1 MTTLTK
7 LKEKANLLEI
17 DLNML
22 TLMPMHGMKNKSKEV
37 RVVCEKF
44 QRSISEKN
52 WVNCIVLLG
61 EIEEF
66 ERYYRNWLIDRG
78 EEEDD
83 EALEKMHEYIVDLE
97 IEIEKIKRGRGR
109 GMPRRTREF
118 IEIKE
123 SFVERLFKTEIFEQ
137 RGNLKD
143 LSLQELEEAL
153 QDVEALKTDLGAMSR
168 YLMDEIR
175 QKIREGEEGK
185 MKNIKINLKRK
196 EGSQ

>member
-22 TLMPMHGMKNKSKEV
+22 TLMPMHGMKDKSKEV
-37 RVVCEKF
+37 RVICEKF

-83 EALEKMHEYIVDLE
+83 EVLEKMHEYIVDLE
-97 IEIEKIKRGRGR
+97 IGIEK
-109 GMPRRTREF
+109 
-118 IEIKE
+118 
-123 SFVERLFKTEIFEQ
+123 RL
-137 RGNLKD
+137 
-143 LSLQELEEAL
+143 
-153 QDVEALKTDLGAMSR
+153 
-168 YLMDEIR
+168 
-175 QKIREGEEGK
+175 REGEEECREEHVELVRL
-185 MKNIKINLKRK
+185 KNPSFKDSLRQKFSKNEEI
-196 EGSQ
+196 

>member
-22 TLMPMHGMKNKSKEV
+22 TLMPMHGMKDKSKEV

-83 EALEKMHEYIVDLE
+83 EVLEKMHEYIVDLE
-97 IEIEKIKRGRGR
+97 IGIEK
-109 GMPRRTREF
+109 
-118 IEIKE
+118 
-123 SFVERLFKTEIFEQ
+123 RL
-137 RGNLKD
+137 
-143 LSLQELEEAL
+143 
-153 QDVEALKTDLGAMSR
+153 
-168 YLMDEIR
+168 
-175 QKIREGEEGK
+175 REGEEECREEHVDLVRL
-185 MKNIKINLKRK
+185 KNPSFKDSLRQKFSMNEEI
-196 EGSQ
+196 

>member
-1 MTTLTK
+1 MTTTTLTK

-22 TLMPMHGMKNKSKEV
+22 TLMPMHGMKDKSKEV
-37 RVVCEKF
+37 RVICEKF

-83 EALEKMHEYIVDLE
+83 EVLEKMHEYIVDLE
-97 IEIEKIKRGRGR
+97 IGIEKKLR
-109 GMPRRTREF
+109 
-118 IEIKE
+118 
-123 SFVERLFKTEIFEQ
+123 
-137 RGNLKD
+137 
-143 LSLQELEEAL
+143 
-153 QDVEALKTDLGAMSR
+153 
-168 YLMDEIR
+168 
-175 QKIREGEEGK
+175 EEGK
-185 MKNIKINLKRK
+185 EEKCREKHVELVKLKHLSFEDSLRQK
-196 EGSQ
+196 FSMNEEI

>member
-22 TLMPMHGMKNKSKEV
+22 TLMPMHGMKDKSKEV

-83 EALEKMHEYIVDLE
+83 EVLEKMHEYIVDLE
-97 IEIEKIKRGRGR
+97 IGIEK
-109 GMPRRTREF
+109 
-118 IEIKE
+118 
-123 SFVERLFKTEIFEQ
+123 RL
-137 RGNLKD
+137 
-143 LSLQELEEAL
+143 
-153 QDVEALKTDLGAMSR
+153 
-168 YLMDEIR
+168 
-175 QKIREGEEGK
+175 REGEEECREEHVELVRL
-185 MKNIKINLKRK
+185 KNPSFKDSLRQKFSKNEEI
-196 EGSQ
+196 

>member
-22 TLMPMHGMKNKSKEV
+22 TLMPMHGMKDKSKEV
-37 RVVCEKF
+37 RVICEKF

-83 EALEKMHEYIVDLE
+83 EVLEKMHEYIVDLE
-97 IEIEKIKRGRGR
+97 IGIEK
-109 GMPRRTREF
+109 
-118 IEIKE
+118 
-123 SFVERLFKTEIFEQ
+123 RL
-137 RGNLKD
+137 
-143 LSLQELEEAL
+143 
-153 QDVEALKTDLGAMSR
+153 
-168 YLMDEIR
+168 
-175 QKIREGEEGK
+175 REGEEECREEHVDLVRL
-185 MKNIKINLKRK
+185 KNPSFKDSLRQKFSKNEEI
-196 EGSQ
+196 

>member
-22 TLMPMHGMKNKSKEV
+22 TLMPMHGMKDKSKEV
-37 RVVCEKF
+37 RVICEKF

-83 EALEKMHEYIVDLE
+83 EVLEKMHEYIVDLE
-97 IEIEKIKRGRGR
+97 IGIEK
-109 GMPRRTREF
+109 
-118 IEIKE
+118 
-123 SFVERLFKTEIFEQ
+123 RL
-137 RGNLKD
+137 
-143 LSLQELEEAL
+143 
-153 QDVEALKTDLGAMSR
+153 
-168 YLMDEIR
+168 
-175 QKIREGEEGK
+175 REGEEECREEHVK
-185 MKNIKINLKRK
+185 LVRLKNPSFKDSLRQKFSKNEEI
-196 EGSQ
+196 

>member
-22 TLMPMHGMKNKSKEV
+22 TLMPMHGMKDKSKEV

-83 EALEKMHEYIVDLE
+83 EVLEKMHEYIVDLE
-97 IEIEKIKRGRGR
+97 IGIEK
-109 GMPRRTREF
+109 
-118 IEIKE
+118 
-123 SFVERLFKTEIFEQ
+123 RL
-137 RGNLKD
+137 
-143 LSLQELEEAL
+143 
-153 QDVEALKTDLGAMSR
+153 
-168 YLMDEIR
+168 
-175 QKIREGEEGK
+175 REGEKECREEHEELVRY
-185 MKNIKINLKRK
+185 KNPSLKDSLRQK
-196 EGSQ
+196 FSMNEEI

>member
-22 TLMPMHGMKNKSKEV
+22 TLMPMHGMKDKSKEV

-83 EALEKMHEYIVDLE
+83 EVLEKMHEYIVDLE
-97 IEIEKIKRGRGR
+97 IGIEK
-109 GMPRRTREF
+109 
-118 IEIKE
+118 
-123 SFVERLFKTEIFEQ
+123 RL
-137 RGNLKD
+137 
-143 LSLQELEEAL
+143 
-153 QDVEALKTDLGAMSR
+153 
-168 YLMDEIR
+168 
-175 QKIREGEEGK
+175 REGEEECREEHVELVRL
-185 MKNIKINLKRK
+185 KNPSFKDSLRQKFSMNEEI
-196 EGSQ
+196 

>member
-1 MTTLTK
+1 MATLTK

-22 TLMPMHGMKNKSKEV
+22 TLMPMHGMKDKSKEV
-37 RVVCEKF
+37 RVICEKF

-83 EALEKMHEYIVDLE
+83 EVLEKMHEYIVDLE
-97 IEIEKIKRGRGR
+97 IGIEK
-109 GMPRRTREF
+109 
-118 IEIKE
+118 
-123 SFVERLFKTEIFEQ
+123 RL
-137 RGNLKD
+137 
-143 LSLQELEEAL
+143 
-153 QDVEALKTDLGAMSR
+153 
-168 YLMDEIR
+168 
-175 QKIREGEEGK
+175 REGEEECREEHVELVRL
-185 MKNIKINLKRK
+185 KNPSFKDSLRQKFSKNEEI
-196 EGSQ
+196 

>member
-1 MTTLTK
+1 MATLTK

-22 TLMPMHGMKNKSKEV
+22 TLMPMHGMKDKSKEV

-83 EALEKMHEYIVDLE
+83 EVLEKMHEYIVDLE
-97 IEIEKIKRGRGR
+97 IGIEK
-109 GMPRRTREF
+109 
-118 IEIKE
+118 
-123 SFVERLFKTEIFEQ
+123 RL
-137 RGNLKD
+137 
-143 LSLQELEEAL
+143 
-153 QDVEALKTDLGAMSR
+153 
-168 YLMDEIR
+168 
-175 QKIREGEEGK
+175 REGEEECREEHVDLVRL
-185 MKNIKINLKRK
+185 KNPSFKDSLRQKFSMNEEI
-196 EGSQ
+196 

>member
-22 TLMPMHGMKNKSKEV
+22 TLMPMHGMKDKSKDV

-83 EALEKMHEYIVDLE
+83 EVLEKMHEYIVDLE
-97 IEIEKIKRGRGR
+97 IGIEK
-109 GMPRRTREF
+109 
-118 IEIKE
+118 
-123 SFVERLFKTEIFEQ
+123 RL
-137 RGNLKD
+137 
-143 LSLQELEEAL
+143 
-153 QDVEALKTDLGAMSR
+153 
-168 YLMDEIR
+168 
-175 QKIREGEEGK
+175 REGEEECREEHVDLVRL
-185 MKNIKINLKRK
+185 KNPSFKDSLRQKFSMNEEI
-196 EGSQ
+196 

>member
-22 TLMPMHGMKNKSKEV
+22 TLMPMHGMKDKSKDV

-83 EALEKMHEYIVDLE
+83 EVLEKMHEYIVDLE
-97 IEIEKIKRGRGR
+97 IGIEK
-109 GMPRRTREF
+109 
-118 IEIKE
+118 
-123 SFVERLFKTEIFEQ
+123 RL
-137 RGNLKD
+137 
-143 LSLQELEEAL
+143 
-153 QDVEALKTDLGAMSR
+153 
-168 YLMDEIR
+168 
-175 QKIREGEEGK
+175 REGEEECREEHVELVRL
-185 MKNIKINLKRK
+185 KNPSFKDSLRQKFSKNEEI
-196 EGSQ
+196 

>member
-22 TLMPMHGMKNKSKEV
+22 TLMPMHGMKDKSKEV

-83 EALEKMHEYIVDLE
+83 EVLEKMHEYIVDLE
-97 IEIEKIKRGRGR
+97 IGIEK
-109 GMPRRTREF
+109 
-118 IEIKE
+118 
-123 SFVERLFKTEIFEQ
+123 RL
-137 RGNLKD
+137 
-143 LSLQELEEAL
+143 
-153 QDVEALKTDLGAMSR
+153 
-168 YLMDEIR
+168 
-175 QKIREGEEGK
+175 REGEEECREEHVDLVRLK
-185 MKNIKINLKRK
+185 HPSFKDSLRQKFSIN
-196 EGSQ
+196 EEI

>member
-1 MTTLTK
+1 MTTTTLTK

-22 TLMPMHGMKNKSKEV
+22 TLMPMHGMKDKSKEV

-83 EALEKMHEYIVDLE
+83 EVLEKMHEYIVDLE
-97 IEIEKIKRGRGR
+97 NGIEKR
-109 GMPRRTREF
+109 M
-118 IEIKE
+118 
-123 SFVERLFKTEIFEQ
+123 
-137 RGNLKD
+137 
-143 LSLQELEEAL
+143 
-153 QDVEALKTDLGAMSR
+153 
-168 YLMDEIR
+168 
-175 QKIREGEEGK
+175 REGEEECREK
-185 MKNIKINLKRK
+185 RVELERLKNPSFKGSLRRRFSMNK
-196 EGSQ
+196 ET